1 MAAETSL
8 DGAQSNLKLKV
19 GMDLMTPLQ
28 GPQSTFKGKAL
39 LMNAADW
46 CKFERRRYK
55 KILYLKVVDTYLL

>member
-39 LMNAADW
+39 QMNAADW

-55 KILYLKVVDTYLL
+55 NFYILRLLILYLL